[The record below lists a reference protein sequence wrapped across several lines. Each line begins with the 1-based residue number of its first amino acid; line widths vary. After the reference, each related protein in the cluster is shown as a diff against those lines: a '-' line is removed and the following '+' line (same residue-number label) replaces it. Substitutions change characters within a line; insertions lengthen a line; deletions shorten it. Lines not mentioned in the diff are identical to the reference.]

1 MRCAY
6 RHCER
11 LASHRV
17 VHEPR
22 LTGNKVPLKLTSLN
36 FEMMAGLEGRA
47 PEVGGLGVGGTGVG
61 AASGAPHSAGTLG
74 GTSGAVGGGGP
85 PAWNPMSAGHDS
97 FFLPPGK
104 QMAMPRAHADQRKG
118 SARVSQTQWRL
129 LDPRLDPRTHAPH

>member
-47 PEVGGLGVGGTGVG
+47 PEVAGGLGVGGIGVG
-61 AASGAPHSAGTLG
+61 AASGAPHSAGS
-74 GTSGAVGGGGP
+74 GTSGGVGGGGP
-85 PAWNPMSAGHDS
+85 PGWNPMSAGHES

-104 QMAMPRAHADQRKG
+104 QNMMPRANADQRKG